1 MSGISALSNVQSSL
15 QGLSQAIAGGNTD
28 PATILGLAA
37 DQNQF
42 KVGIKVVKAED
53 DMTKEVI
60 NLISPNKVDVTV

>member
-1 MSGISALSNVQSSL
+1 MSAISALSNVQAAF
-15 QGLSQAIAGGNTD
+15 QGLSQAVAGGNTD
-28 PATILGLAA
+28 PATIVGLAS

-42 KVGIKVVKAED
+42 KADVKVLKAED

>member
-28 PATILGLAA
+28 PATVLGLAS

-42 KVGIKVVKAED
+42 KAED